1 MLLVSKAGRY
11 ALPELILG
19 VGSTD
24 ECRPCR
30 VHVTFFRASMGSKKG
45 SQLAQLRAGLRD
57 AGVVGSRPKKGR
69 RNEDSR
75 VGQYRA
81 QQRRRRLDTLMSSL
95 NSFDEK
101 TTHQKHEV
109 LGKKVKGK
117 KGTLTA
123 AHSNAVEVRR
133 RELLPELESRH
144 RSSAFV
150 DRRFGENDPT
160 MSLEDKMLHRFA
172 HERQKRA
179 AKTSLFDLN
188 DDEADITHFG
198 QSLSGLDELPD
209 IEVDDDEDE
218 PNGTY
223 RDDHSGMSIICL
235 PELAMMANCSTGDF

>member
-1 MLLVSKAGRY
+1 MC
-11 ALPELILG
+11 I
-19 VGSTD
+19 
-24 ECRPCR
+24 
-30 VHVTFFRASMGSKKG
+30 
-45 SQLAQLRAGLRD
+45 RD
-57 AGVVGSRPKKGR
+57 S
-69 RNEDSR
+69 
-75 VGQYRA
+75 
-81 QQRRRRLDTLMSSL
+81 
-95 NSFDEK
+95 
-101 TTHQKHEV
+101 
-109 LGKKVKGK
+109 
-117 KGTLTA
+117 
-123 AHSNAVEVRR
+123 SNAVEVRR

-160 MSLEDKMLHRFA
+160 MSLEDKMLHRFT

-223 RDDHSGMSIICL
+223 RDDRSGMSIICL